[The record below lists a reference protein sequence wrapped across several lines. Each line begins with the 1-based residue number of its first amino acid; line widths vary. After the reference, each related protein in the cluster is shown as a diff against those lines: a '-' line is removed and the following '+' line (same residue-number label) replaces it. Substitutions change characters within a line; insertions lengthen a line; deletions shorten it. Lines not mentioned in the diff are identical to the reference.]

1 MICET
6 LRLNG
11 RIAQAEEV
19 LASLTG
25 KGISLPV
32 LEVR

>member
-6 LRLNG
+6 ISING
-11 RIAQAEEV
+11 RIAQADEV